1 MQSEIR
7 KSINYILFERVTS
20 PLYGTLIMSWLI
32 WNWKIIYLTL
42 FVESKEI
49 DGTKIDFIL
58 NNYSE
63 LNHILTYPLISTLI
77 LITIFPFISNG
88 AFWVNLKFK
97 KWKIDQK
104 NSIEEK
110 QLLTL
115 EQSISIRKELREKEN
130 DFQEMISNKD
140 LEITLL
146 KKELETQND
155 SENTKEK
162 SPNLNEIDSLDYS
175 NFKQNEYV
183 FKHFY
188 KIAQQIVKSYNIPS
202 NIPEDVL
209 EYYLLN
215 DIIEKSAGKYYLK
228 SKGNK
233 FHKKYVNENINK

>member
-7 KSINYILFERVTS
+7 KSINSILFERVTS
-20 PLYGTLIMSWLI
+20 PLYGTLIISWLI

-42 FVESKEI
+42 FVDSEEI
-49 DGTKIDFIL
+49 EGTKIDFIL

-63 LNHILTYPLISTLI
+63 INHLLTYPLISTLL

-88 AFWVNLKFK
+88 AYWVNLKFK

-115 EQSISIRKELREKEN
+115 EQSISIRKELKEKEN
-130 DFQEMISNKD
+130 DFQEMISKKD

-155 SENTKEK
+155 SENTQEK
-162 SPNLNEIDSLDYS
+162 SPKENEIDSLDYS
-175 NFKQNEYV
+175 NFKQNDYV

-188 KIAQQIVKSYNIPS
+188 KIAQQIRKSYKIPA

-215 DIIEKSAGKYYLK
+215 DIIEKSSGAYYLK

-233 FHKKYVNENINK
+233 FYKKYVNENINK

>member
-1 MQSEIR
+1 MQSEIK
-7 KSINYILFERVTS
+7 KSINSILFERVTS
-20 PLYGTLIMSWLI
+20 PLYGTLIISWLI

-42 FVESKEI
+42 FVDSEEI
-49 DGTKIDFIL
+49 EGTRIDFIL

-63 LNHILTYPLISTLI
+63 KNHLLTYPLISTLL

-88 AFWVNLKFK
+88 AYWVNLKFK

-115 EQSISIRKELREKEN
+115 EQSISIRKELKEKEN
-130 DFQEMISNKD
+130 DFQEMISKKD
-140 LEITLL
+140 LEITIL
-146 KKELETQND
+146 KKELETQNV
-155 SENTKEK
+155 SEKTQIK
-162 SPNLNEIDSLDYS
+162 SPIENEIDSLDYS
-175 NFKQNEYV
+175 NFKQNDYV

-188 KIAQQIVKSYNIPS
+188 KIAHQIRKSYKIPA

-209 EYYLLN
+209 EYYLIN
-215 DIIEKSAGKYYLK
+215 NIIDISSGNYYLN

-233 FHKKYVNENINK
+233 FYKKYVNENINK